1 MRRINTKTTDNAQH
15 ESEGSAIRRIM
26 MGEKLVTHYDRGV
39 DTPHYRATMAK
50 RQKDQDKKDK
60 AAGMVKLRKDDDG
73 IHTVT
78 VKPEDAQKYI
88 AKGYKKVPIGEDSAD
103 ESLWDNIHK
112 KRARIKAGSGEKMR
126 KKGDKGAPTPAQMK
140 RAQEEVEESINIT
153 EDKITLSPKLVQL
166 LRMGLADK
174 GELETVKRALKGGD
188 KALNNPTLRKHLL
201 ELLNKL
207 VDAIEDDSQIWV
219 RLRKRLI
226 KGEK

>member
-1 MRRINTKTTDNAQH
+1 MRHRNSYKGNLDNY
-15 ESEGSAIRRIM
+15 ESEGSAIRKIM
-26 MGEKLVTHYDRGV
+26 HEKLVTHYDRGV
-39 DTPHYRATMAK
+39 DTPHYRATMLK
-50 RQKDQDKKDK
+50 RDLND
-60 AAGMVKLRKDDDG
+60 L
-73 IHTVT
+73 
-78 VKPEDAQKYI
+78 
-88 AKGYKKVPIGEDSAD
+88 SAD
-103 ESLWDNIHK
+103 EFKKKYGKSKEEKKQEESLWDNIHK

-140 RAQEEVEESINIT
+140 RAQATSEEVEESINIA
-153 EDKITLSPKLVQL
+153 EDTVTLSPKLVQL
-166 LRMGLADK
+166 LLMGLADK
-174 GELETVKRALKGGD
+174 GELETVKRALKSGD